1 MKNLKVALI
10 GNPNVGKTTLFN
22 RLCGVNQKTG
32 NYPGVTVDKKIGNF
46 KHLSHSI
53 EIIDLPGFDSIY
65 PKSLDEEL
73 VVDFL
78 KENSGNSDVDKL
90 LFIADGTNIKK
101 NLYLLSQIKDLGY
114 DIVLAINMMD
124 IAKRKGILIDKEAIA
139 EEFGVHVVKISARK
153 GEGVDELKSAI
164 LLDSPQKKTDKLIYL
179 KPENHEVLMNY
190 VKTCEDENSY
200 KAFLSITQEDTIP
213 EINVKKWKTEEAI
226 LRYKYVRTVI
236 EKTIKIDKSLASDL
250 TTKVD
255 KVLLHNIF
263 GYVIFMFVLLVIF
276 QSVFSLASYPMDL
289 IDQFFNWSSVTL
301 SNVLPEGSFSNLITQ
316 GLIPGIGGVI
326 IFVPQIVI
334 LFFFFALLDESGY
347 MNRIIFLMDR
357 LMQKVGMSGKS
368 VVPLISSF
376 ACAVPAIMATR
387 TIENRR
393 ERLITIMVAPLL
405 TCSAR
410 LPVYTILIGLLVP
423 DTKVMGFVSTQ
434 ALVLLAMYLLGVI
447 TSAIAALVFK
457 YIIKNKYRS
466 FFITEMPR
474 YLVPNFKNVFLTIWE
489 NTKSFVW
496 SAGKIIVAASI
507 ILYVLATNGG
517 EKFDQAETHVSTE
530 FAQLQ
535 GDEKE
540 TMLATYQLENSYL
553 GNLGKTIEPAIIPL
567 GYDWK
572 VGIALI
578 SSIAAREVFV
588 GTMAII
594 YNINSDSDN
603 YNEEMTIMKR
613 LDSEINAN
621 TGERTFN
628 FATCISLLLF
638 YAFSLQCMSTI
649 AVTYKETKS
658 FKWTSIQFIYM
669 TTLAYVVSL
678 IAYQMLS

>member
-32 NYPGVTVDKKIGNF
+32 NYPGVTVDKKKGNF
-46 KHLSHSI
+46 NHLSHSI

-78 KENSGNSDVDKL
+78 KENSGKSDVDKL

-124 IAKRKGILIDKEAIA
+124 VAKRKGILIDKEAIA

-164 LLDSPQKKTDKLIYL
+164 LLDSPAMKTDKLIYL

-190 VKTCEDENSY
+190 VKECVAENPY
-200 KAFLSITQEDTIP
+200 KAFLNITQENRIP

-226 LRYKYVRTVI
+226 LRYQYVRRI
-236 EKTIKIDKSLASDL
+236 IDKTIKIDKSLASD
-250 TTKVD
+250 TTTRVD
-255 KVLLHNIF
+255 RILLHKVF
-263 GYVIFMFVLLVIF
+263 GYLIFLFVLLVIF
-276 QSVFSLASYPMDL
+276 QSVFSLSAYPMDL
-289 IDQFFNWSSVTL
+289 IDQFFSWLSGSLSS
-301 SNVLPEGSFSNLITQ
+301 SLPPGSFSNLITQ

-387 TIENRR
+387 TIENKR
-393 ERLITIMVAPLL
+393 ERLITILVAPLL

-423 DTKVMGFVSTQ
+423 DQFYYGISLQ
-434 ALVLLAMYLLGVI
+434 ALVLLGMYLLGIV
-447 TSAIAALVFK
+447 TSAISALVFK
-457 YIIKNKYRS
+457 YIIKNKYKS

-474 YLVPNFKNVFLTIWE
+474 YLVPSFKNVLLTIWE

-517 EKFDQAETHVSTE
+517 EKFDKAETHISTE
-530 FAQLQ
+530 FAQLP
-535 GDEKE
+535 DSEKDA
-540 TMLATYQLENSYL
+540 LLSTYQLENSYL
-553 GNLGKTIEPAIIPL
+553 GNLGKSIEPAIIPL

-594 YNINSDSDN
+594 YNIDSE
-603 YNEEMTIMKR
+603 EEMKITQR

-621 TGERTFN
+621 TGKRTFN

-658 FKWTSIQFIYM
+658 FKWTSIQFLYM

>member
-1 MKNLKVALI
+1 MQMKKLKVALI

-32 NYPGVTVDKKIGNF
+32 NYPGVTVDKKKGNF
-46 KHLSHSI
+46 IHLSHSI

-78 KENSGNSDVDKL
+78 KENSGKSDVDKL

-101 NLYLLSQIKDLGY
+101 NLYLLSQVKDLGY

-124 IAKRKGILIDKEAIA
+124 VAKRKGIIIDTEALA
-139 EEFGVHVVKISARK
+139 EEFGIHVVKISARK

-164 LLDSPQKKTDKLIYL
+164 LLESPAMKTDKLIYL
-179 KPENHEVLMNY
+179 KPENHMVLMNY
-190 VKTCEDENSY
+190 VKECVSENPY
-200 KAFLSITQEDTIP
+200 NAFLSITQENRIP

-226 LRYKYVRTVI
+226 LRYQYVRKLI
-236 EKTIKIDKSLASDL
+236 DKTIKIDKSLASDL

-255 KVLLHNIF
+255 RILLHKVF
-263 GYVIFMFVLLVIF
+263 GYVIFAFVLLVIF
-276 QSVFSLASYPMDL
+276 QSVFSLSAYPMDL
-289 IDQFFNWSSVTL
+289 IDQFFSWLSGSLSS
-301 SNVLPEGSFSNLITQ
+301 SLPPGSFSNLITQ

-334 LFFFFALLDESGY
+334 LFFFFAMLDESGY

-387 TIENRR
+387 TIENKR
-393 ERLITIMVAPLL
+393 ERLITILVAPLL

-423 DTKVMGFVSTQ
+423 NQFYYGISLQ
-434 ALVLLAMYLLGVI
+434 ALVLLGMYLLGI
-447 TSAIAALVFK
+447 FTSAIAALIFK
-457 YIIKNKYRS
+457 HILKNKYKS

-474 YLVPNFKNVFLTIWE
+474 YLVPSFKNVLFTIWE
-489 NTKSFVW
+489 STKSFVV

-507 ILYVLATNGG
+507 VLFVLATNGG
-517 EKFDQAETHVSTE
+517 DKFDNAETHITTQY
-530 FAQLQ
+530 AQLPEA
-535 GDEKE
+535 DRDA
-540 TMLATYQLENSYL
+540 MLSTYQLENSYL
-553 GNLGKTIEPAIIPL
+553 GNLGKSIEPAIIPL

-588 GTMAII
+588 GTMSII
-594 YNINSDSDN
+594 YNINSE
-603 YNEEMTIMKR
+603 EEMKITER
-613 LDSEINAN
+613 LDAEINAN

-658 FKWTSIQFIYM
+658 IKWTSVQFLYM
-669 TTLAYVVSL
+669 TTLAYIVSL
-678 IAYQMLS
+678 VAYQLLK